1 MIEEKCLHRNDRFSN
16 LLVQKNIFSERML
29 DDNME
34 DESLALNY
42 CIMLMSRSQNAF
54 TQFIGMLIET
64 KQKDILD
71 LLLNTT
77 SEIQCSSKTVSK

>member
-1 MIEEKCLHRNDRFSN
+1 
-16 LLVQKNIFSERML
+16 ML

-34 DESLALNY
+34 DESLALTY
-42 CIMLMSRSQNAF
+42 CMMLMSRRPKAF
-54 TQFIGMLIET
+54 TQFIGILIET

-77 SEIQCSSKTVSK
+77 SEIQCLSKTVSK